1 MMKMASVVPLPGMK
15 PKEGKTYQKKAWL
28 YYTADRIVV
37 NAELL
42 TCTDCGTDIITELLN
57 CFANILLMNYSTLK
71 SETGSR
77 SK

>member
-1 MMKMASVVPLPGMK
+1 MMKMASVVLLPGMK
-15 PKEGKTYQKKAWL
+15 PKRGETYQRYAWL
-28 YYTADRIVV
+28 HYTADRIVV

-57 CFANILLMNYSTLK
+57 CFANILLMNYSTTK